1 MRVKSDITAEP
12 TARYV
17 IEKITTDTPV
27 ERRLRDET
35 EKLSNGGMIS
45 GSDVGRLLGILAQ
58 SVGARRAL
66 EIGTFTGYTALMIA
80 QALPADGQL
89 ICCDVSDEWTR
100 IGRPYWDEAGVASK
114 IDLRLA
120 PALETLKSLKPDS
133 IDFAFIDADKLN
145 YDAYYEACLKL
156 VRPGGLILLDN
167 MLWGGDVADSAVKD
181 ETTVALRRLNEKI
194 SRDPRVTAC
203 LMTVG
208 DGVMLARR
216 KEKA

>member
-1 MRVKSDITAEP
+1 MRTKSAITDER

-17 IEKITTDTPV
+17 IEKITVDSPL

-45 GSDVGRLLGILAQ
+45 GSDVGRLLGVLAQ
-58 SVGARRAL
+58 SIGAKTAL

-80 QALPADGQL
+80 QALPQDGKL
-89 ICCDVSDEWTR
+89 ICCDVSDEFTR
-100 IGRPYWDEAGVASK
+100 IGRPYWKEAGVETK
-114 IDLRLA
+114 IDLRLK
-120 PALETLKSLKPDS
+120 PALETLATLKPDS

-145 YDAYYEACLKL
+145 YEKYYEACLKL

-167 MLWGGDVADSAVKD
+167 MLWHGDVADPQATD
-181 ETTVALRRLNEKI
+181 ETTTALRNLNQKI
-194 SRDPRVTAC
+194 SQDSRVASV

-216 KEKA
+216 H